1 MNTEL
6 IEVSPTKRELKIEI
20 APEAVREVYNKVSN
34 KYAKQANVPGF
45 RKGFAPLDVIR
56 LRFKDEIANE
66 TLQQLLP
73 TNITEAIEQSNV
85 SPLNEPHVH
94 LEDQEN
100 LKLNG
105 SQPVKISVHF
115 DVMPTIPEPD
125 YKGIEVTRRV
135 RPIEEAQIEDFIA
148 ERRQQGSALIPVEG
162 RKSEQGDTVIVDLV
176 GTFENEPE
184 TEPITADD
192 LEIPLGDET
201 IEKAFTEHLIGV
213 EEDEEKEFTIAY
225 ADDFS
230 SQGLAGKT
238 VNYKA
243 KVKSVGKVELPE
255 LNDEWAQS
263 LDEGFES
270 MDALRTKLSDDMKTY
285 SESDANARLRV
296 DAIAKLIEK
305 NDFEVPGTLIDV
317 QARNLLNNFGQDLA
331 QRGVD
336 LKKVEQDF
344 IQMMYEQMKTQAER
358 DVRGAMLLEK
368 IADLENIEVS
378 ADEVNE
384 EIQKMADYY
393 GTSVDEIKSSF
404 KENQNAE
411 TEISNNLRTRKA
423 IESLIS
429 NAKVTDGEWIEPA
442 QPGMENA
449 LTGEEAGEAIQA
461 EAEEE
466 KEEKPKAKKKAKETE
481 SSEEKSDE
489 EKSEKKKEPKG
500 KSKKAGESEE

>member
-6 IEVSPTKRELKIEI
+6 IETSATQREIKIEI
-20 APEAVREVYNKVSN
+20 APEVVREVYNKVSS

-45 RKGFAPLDVIR
+45 RKGFAPLDVVR
-56 LRFKDEIANE
+56 MRFKDEIANE

-73 TNITEAIEQSNV
+73 ANITEAIEQNNV
-85 SPLNEPHVH
+85 APLNEPHVH

-125 YKGIEVTRRV
+125 YKGIEITRRV
-135 RPIEEAQIEDFIA
+135 RPVEDGQIEDFIA
-148 ERRQQGSALIPVEG
+148 ERRSQGSALIPVEG
-162 RKSEQGDTVIVDLV
+162 RKSAEGDTVIVDLV
-176 GTFENEPE
+176 GTFENEPD
-184 TEPITADD
+184 TEPITAND

-201 IEKAFTEHLIGV
+201 IEKAFTEHLVGV

-225 ADDFS
+225 PEDFS

-243 KVKSVGKVELPE
+243 KVKSMGKVELPE

-270 MDALRTKLSDDMKTY
+270 MDALRTKLREDMQSY
-285 SESDANARLRV
+285 SEADANARLRV
-296 DAIAKLIEK
+296 DAIAKMIEK
-305 NDFEVPGTLIDV
+305 NEFEVPGTLIDV

-368 IADLENIEVS
+368 VADLENIEVS
-378 ADEVNE
+378 PEEVDE

-393 GTSVDEIKSSF
+393 QTSVDEIKKSF
-404 KENQNAE
+404 QQNRDAE

-423 IESLIS
+423 IEKVID
-429 NAKVTDGEWIEPA
+429 NAKVTDGEWIEPV
-442 QPGMENA
+442 QPGMEGV
-449 LTGEEAGEAIQA
+449 LTGEEAEETVSA
-461 EAEEE
+461 ETET
-466 KEEKPKAKKKAKETE
+466 EEKPKAKKKAKETE
-481 SSEEKSDE
+481 SSEET
-489 EKSEKKKEPKG
+489 SEKKKEPKG

>member
-20 APEAVREVYNKVSN
+20 APEAVREVYNRISS

-45 RKGFAPLDVIR
+45 RKGFAPLDVVR
-56 LRFKDEIANE
+56 MRYKDDITNE

-73 TNITEAIEQSNV
+73 TKITEAIEQSGV

-94 LEDQEN
+94 LEDQAN

-105 SQPVKISVHF
+105 SQPIKISVHF

-201 IEKAFTEHLIGV
+201 IEKAFTEHLVGV

-225 ADDFS
+225 PEDFS
-230 SQGLAGKT
+230 SPGLAGKT

-243 KVKSVGKVELPE
+243 KIKSVGKVELPE

-263 LDEGFES
+263 LDEGYES
-270 MDALRTKLSDDMKTY
+270 MDALRTKLLDDMKTY

-368 IADLENIEVS
+368 IADIENIEVS
-378 ADEVNE
+378 DEEVNE

-393 GTSVDEIKSSF
+393 GTSVDEIKNSF
-404 KENQNAE
+404 RENQNAE

-442 QPGMENA
+442 QPGMEG
-449 LTGEEAGEAIQA
+449 LTAD
-461 EAEEE
+461 EAEEAVSADAE
-466 KEEKPKAKKKAKETE
+466 TETETEEKPKAKKKTKAKETE
-481 SSEEKSDE
+481 SEAKV
-489 EKSEKKKEPKG
+489 EKKKEPKG

>member
-6 IEVSPTKRELKIEI
+6 IEISPTQREIKIEI
-20 APEAVREVYNKVSN
+20 APETVREVYNKVSS

-45 RKGFAPLDVIR
+45 RKGFAPLDVVR
-56 LRFKDEIANE
+56 LRYKDEITNE

-73 TNITEAIEQSNV
+73 TKITEAIQENNV

-105 SQPVKISVHF
+105 SQPVKISIHF
-115 DVMPTIPEPD
+115 DVMPEIPEPD

-135 RPIEEAQIEDFIA
+135 RPIEDGQIEDIIA
-148 ERRQQGSALIPVEG
+148 DRRQQGSALIPVEG

-225 ADDFS
+225 AEDFS

-243 KVKSVGKVELPE
+243 KVKSLGKVELPE

-270 MDALRTKLSDDMKTY
+270 MDNLRTKLREDMQTY

-296 DAIAKLIEK
+296 DAIAKLVEK
-305 NDFEVPGTLIDV
+305 NDFEVPATLIDV

-336 LKKVEQDF
+336 LKNVEQDF

-368 IADLENIEVS
+368 IADIENVEVS
-378 ADEVNE
+378 AEEVNE

-393 GTSVDEIKSSF
+393 RTSVDEIKKSF
-404 KENQNAE
+404 QQNRDAE

-423 IESLIS
+423 IEKVID
-429 NAKVTDGEWIEPA
+429 NAKVTDGEWIEPS
-442 QPGMENA
+442 QEGFENA
-449 LTGEEAGEAIQA
+449 MTGEEAEEAVSA
-461 EAEEE
+461 ESVET
-466 KEEKPKAKKKAKETE
+466 EEKPKAKKKTKAKATESETE
-481 SSEEKSDE
+481 SEAKA
-489 EKSEKKKEPKG
+489 EKKKEPKG

>member
-6 IEVSPTKRELKIEI
+6 IETSATQREIKIEI
-20 APEAVREVYNKVSN
+20 APEAVREVYNKVSS

-45 RKGFAPLDVIR
+45 RKGFAPLDVVR
-56 LRFKDEIANE
+56 MRFKDEIANE

-73 TNITEAIEQSNV
+73 AKITEAIEENNV

-125 YKGIEVTRRV
+125 YKGIEITRRV
-135 RPIEEAQIEDFIA
+135 RPVEDGQIEDFIA
-148 ERRQQGSALIPVEG
+148 ERRSQGSALIPVEG
-162 RKSEQGDTVIVDLV
+162 RKSAQGDTIIVDLV

-184 TEPITADD
+184 TEPITAND

-201 IEKAFTEHLIGV
+201 IEKAFTEHLVGV

-225 ADDFS
+225 PEDFS
-230 SQGLAGKT
+230 SPGLAGKT

-243 KVKSVGKVELPE
+243 KVKSMGKVELPE

-270 MDALRTKLSDDMKTY
+270 MDALRTKLREDMQSY
-285 SESDANARLRV
+285 SEADANARLRV
-296 DAIAKLIEK
+296 DAIAKMIEK
-305 NDFEVPGTLIDV
+305 NEFEVPATLIDV

-336 LKKVEQDF
+336 LKTVEQDF
-344 IQMMYEQMKTQAER
+344 IQMVYEQMKTQAER

-378 ADEVNE
+378 PEEVSE
-384 EIQKMADYY
+384 EIEKMADYY
-393 GTSVDEIKSSF
+393 RTSVDEIKKSF
-404 KENQNAE
+404 QQNRDAE

-423 IESLIS
+423 IEKVID

-442 QPGMENA
+442 QPGMEDA
-449 LTGEEAGEAIQA
+449 LTADEAEETISA
-461 EAEEE
+461 EAETET
-466 KEEKPKAKKKAKETE
+466 EEKPKAKKKTKATETE
-481 SSEEKSDE
+481 SSD

>member
-6 IEVSPTKRELKIEI
+6 IEVSPTRRELKIEI
-20 APEAVREVYNKVSN
+20 APEAVREVYTKVSS

-45 RKGFAPLDVIR
+45 RKGFAPLDVVR
-56 LRFKDEIANE
+56 LRFKDEITNE

-73 TNITEAIEQSNV
+73 TKITEAIQENNV

-105 SQPVKISVHF
+105 SQPVRISIHF

-135 RPIEEAQIEDFIA
+135 RPIEDGQIEDFIA

-162 RKSEQGDTVIVDLV
+162 RKSEEGDTIIVDLV
-176 GTFENEPE
+176 GTFVDEPE
-184 TEPITADD
+184 TEPITAND

-201 IEKAFTEHLIGV
+201 IEKAFTENLVGV
-213 EEDEEKEFTIAY
+213 EEDEDKEFTIAY
-225 ADDFS
+225 PDDFS
-230 SQGLAGKT
+230 SEGLAGKT
-238 VNYKA
+238 INYKA
-243 KVKSVGKVELPE
+243 KVKSVGAVELPE

-270 MDALRTKLSDDMKTY
+270 MDALRTKLREDLQNY
-285 SESDANARLRV
+285 SEADANARLRV
-296 DAIAKLIEK
+296 DAIAKMIEK
-305 NDFEVPGTLIDV
+305 NDFEVPATLIDA

-336 LKKVEQDF
+336 LKNVEQDF

-368 IADLENIEVS
+368 IADIENIEVS
-378 ADEVNE
+378 DEEVNE
-384 EIQKMADYY
+384 EIQKMAEYY
-393 GTSVDEIKSSF
+393 RTSVDEIKNSF
-404 KENQNAE
+404 RENQNAE

-423 IESLIS
+423 IESLIG

-442 QPGMENA
+442 QPGMETA
-449 LTGEEAGEAIQA
+449 LTGEEAEEAVSTQ
-461 EAEEE
+461 AEEE
-466 KEEKPKAKKKAKETE
+466 PKAKKKTKAKETE
-481 SSEEKSDE
+481 SSEEKT
-489 EKSEKKKEPKG
+489 EKKKEPKG

>member
-6 IEVSPTKRELKIEI
+6 IETSPTQREIKIEI
-20 APEAVREVYNKVSN
+20 APDAVREVYNKVSS

-45 RKGFAPLDVIR
+45 RKGFAPLDVVR
-56 LRFKDEIANE
+56 LRYKDEITNE

-73 TNITEAIEQSNV
+73 AKITEAIQENNV

-105 SQPVKISVHF
+105 SQPVRISVHF

-135 RPIEEAQIEDFIA
+135 RPVEEGQIEDIIA
-148 ERRQQGSALIPVEG
+148 DRRQQGSALIPVEG
-162 RKSEQGDTVIVDLV
+162 RKSEEGDTVIVDLV
-176 GTFENEPE
+176 GTFENEPD

-225 ADDFS
+225 PEDFTS
-230 SQGLAGKT
+230 EGLAGKT

-243 KVKSVGKVELPE
+243 KVKSLGKVELPE

-263 LDEGFES
+263 LDEGYES
-270 MDALRTKLSDDMKTY
+270 MDALRTKLRDDMTTY
-285 SESDANARLRV
+285 AESDANARLRV
-296 DAIAKLIEK
+296 DAIAKMIEK
-305 NDFEVPGTLIDV
+305 NEFEVPATLIDV

-336 LKKVEQDF
+336 LSKVEQDF
-344 IQMMYEQMKTQAER
+344 VQMMYEQMKTQAER

-368 IADLENIEVS
+368 VADIENIEVS
-378 ADEVNE
+378 AEEVNE

-393 GTSVDEIKSSF
+393 NTSVDEIKKSF
-404 KENQNAE
+404 QQNRDAE

-423 IESLIS
+423 IEKVID
-429 NAKVTDGEWIEPA
+429 NAKITDGEWIEPV
-442 QPGMENA
+442 QPGMENV
-449 LTGEEAGEAIQA
+449 LTDEDADEAVQAEETVSA
-461 EAEEE
+461 EAEET
-466 KEEKPKAKKKAKETE
+466 PKAKKKTKAKDTE
-481 SSEEKSDE
+481 SEAKVD
-489 EKSEKKKEPKG
+489 KKKEPKG

>member
-6 IEVSPTKRELKIEI
+6 IEVSPTRRELKIEI
-20 APEAVREVYNKVSN
+20 APEAVREAYNKVSS

-45 RKGFAPLDVIR
+45 RKGFAPLDVVR
-56 LRFKDEIANE
+56 LRYKDEITNE
-66 TLQQLLP
+66 TLQTLLP
-73 TNITEAIEQSNV
+73 TKITEAIQESGV

-105 SQPVKISVHF
+105 SQPVRISVHF

-135 RPIEEAQIEDFIA
+135 RPVEEGQIEDFIA

-162 RKSEQGDTVIVDLV
+162 RKSEIGDTVIVDLV
-176 GTFENEPE
+176 GTFVDEPE

-213 EEDEEKEFTIAY
+213 EEDEDKEFTIAY
-225 ADDFS
+225 PEDFS
-230 SQGLAGKT
+230 SPGLAGKT

-270 MDALRTKLSDDMKTY
+270 LDALRTKLRDDMQTY

-336 LKKVEQDF
+336 LSKVEQDF

-368 IADLENIEVS
+368 IADIENIEVT
-378 ADEVNE
+378 DEEVGE

-393 GTSVDEIKSSF
+393 RTSVDEIKASF
-404 KENQNAE
+404 RENQNAE

-423 IESLIS
+423 IESLIG

-442 QPGMENA
+442 QPGMEDA
-449 LTGEEAGEAIQA
+449 LTADEAEETISA
-461 EAEEE
+461 EAETEA
-466 KEEKPKAKKKAKETE
+466 EEKPKAKKKTKAKDTE
-481 SSEEKSDE
+481 SEAKV
-489 EKSEKKKEPKG
+489 EKKKEPKG

>member
-1 MNTEL
+1 MNTEV
-6 IEVSPTKRELKIEI
+6 IEVSPTQREIKIEI
-20 APEAVREVYNKVSN
+20 APDAVREVYNKVSS

-45 RKGFAPLDVIR
+45 RKGYAPLDVVR
-56 LRFKDEIANE
+56 LRFKDEINSE

-73 TNITEAIEQSNV
+73 QKITEAIAENNL

-105 SQPVKISVHF
+105 SQSVKISIHF
-115 DVMPTIPEPD
+115 DVMPEIPEPD

-135 RPIEEAQIEDFIA
+135 RPVDDSSVENVIG
-148 ERRQQGSALIPVEG
+148 ERLQQGSALIPVEG
-162 RKSEQGDTVIVDLV
+162 RKSVEGDTVMVDLV
-176 GTFENEPE
+176 GTFVNEPDS
-184 TEPITADD
+184 EPITAND

-201 IEKAFTEHLIGV
+201 IEKAFTENLVGV
-213 EEDEEKEFTIAY
+213 EEDEEKEFTIEYPA
-225 ADDFS
+225 DFS
-230 SQGLAGKT
+230 SEGLAGKT

-243 KVKSVGKVELPE
+243 KVKSVGTVELPE

-270 MDALRTKLSDDMKTY
+270 LEDLRKRLREDLQTY
-285 SESDANARLRV
+285 SDSDANARLRV

-305 NDFEVPGTLIDV
+305 NEFEVPKTLIDV

-336 LKKVEQDF
+336 LSKVENDF
-344 IQMMYEQMKTQAER
+344 VQMVYEQMKTQAER

-378 ADEVNE
+378 GDEVNA
-384 EIQKMADYY
+384 EIQQMADYY
-393 GTSVDEIKSSF
+393 RTSVDEIKASF

-423 IESLIS
+423 IEALIGS
-429 NAKVTDGEWIEPA
+429 ANVTDGEWIEPA
-442 QPGMENA
+442 VEIQENA
-449 LTGEEAGEAIQA
+449 LTET
-461 EAEEE
+461 EAEETVSTGAE
-466 KEEKPKAKKKAKETE
+466 ENSEENSEEKPKAKKKTKAKDSE
-481 SSEEKSDE
+481 SEEK
-489 EKSEKKKEPKG
+489 KESKG

>member
-6 IEVSPTKRELKIEI
+6 IEVSQTQREIKIEI
-20 APEAVREVYNKVSN
+20 APETVKEAYNKVSN

-45 RKGFAPLDVIR
+45 RKGFAPLDVVR
-56 LRFKDEIANE
+56 MRFKDEINSE

-73 TNITEAIEQSNV
+73 TKITEAIQEHNL

-94 LEDQEN
+94 LENQEN

-105 SQPVKISVHF
+105 SQPVSLSVHF
-115 DVMPTIPEPD
+115 EVMPEIPEPD
-125 YKGIEVTRRV
+125 FKGIEVTRRV
-135 RPIEEAQIEDFIA
+135 KPVEEGQIEDIIA

-162 RKSEQGDTVIVDLV
+162 RKSEEGDTVIVDLE
-176 GTFENEPE
+176 GIFEGEPD
-184 TEPITADD
+184 TEPIKADD

-201 IEKAFTEHLIGV
+201 IEKAFTEHLVGV
-213 EEDEEKEFTIAY
+213 EEDDEKEFTIAY
-225 ADDFS
+225 PEDFS
-230 SQGLAGKT
+230 SPGLAGKT

-270 MDALRTKLSDDMKTY
+270 IATLRTKMREDLESY

-305 NDFEVPGTLIDV
+305 NEFEVPNALIDV

-336 LKKVEQDF
+336 LSKVENDF
-344 IQMMYEQMKTQAER
+344 VQMVYEQMKTQAER

-368 IADLENIEVS
+368 IADMENIEVS
-378 ADEVNE
+378 DDEVNE

-393 GTSVDEIKSSF
+393 RTSVEEIKNSF
-404 KENQNAE
+404 KQNQSAEN
-411 TEISNNLRTRKA
+411 EISNNLRTRKA
-423 IESLIS
+423 IEALIE
-429 NAKVTDGEWIEPA
+429 NAKVTDGEWVEPVE
-442 QPGMENA
+442 PGMENA
-449 LTGEEAGEAIQA
+449 LTED
-461 EAEEE
+461 EAEKTVEAE
-466 KEEKPKAKKKAKETE
+466 TEEKPKAKKKTKAKD
-481 SSEEKSDE
+481 SD
-489 EKSEKKKEPKG
+489 SEKKKESKG